1 MDGGRDTSYVRTMVL
16 LYSDMPNLIAG
27 ILMGAN
33 FITKQLDGC
42 LWRKDLLLM
51 ILTFM
56 KVQYFFSKVETFS
69 RNAFF
74 INDNFRQA
82 KEPMR
87 LVYLISESRL
97 WCNDILFMN
106 LALKLSIVQDD
117 VL

>member
-16 LYSDMPNLIAG
+16 LYSDVPNLIAG

-42 LWRKDLLLM
+42 LWRRDLLLK
-51 ILTFM
+51 ILSWKSSTFPL
-56 KVQYFFSKVETFS
+56 KLKRFLEK
-69 RNAFF
+69 AIF
-74 INDNFRQA
+74 INDNFWKA
-82 KEPMR
+82 KDLMR
-87 LVYLISESRL
+87 LVYLISDSRL